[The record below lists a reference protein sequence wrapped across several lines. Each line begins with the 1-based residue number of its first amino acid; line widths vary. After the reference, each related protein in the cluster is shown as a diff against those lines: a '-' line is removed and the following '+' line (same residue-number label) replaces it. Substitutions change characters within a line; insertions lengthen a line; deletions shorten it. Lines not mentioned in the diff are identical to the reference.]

1 MTKEQDGEMMTL
13 RVEKEW
19 VDQIEAYREKLRSTA
34 GFLPRAVV
42 IRMLLAKGLAA
53 VQNGDDDFGVVKP

>member
-1 MTKEQDGEMMTL
+1 MTKEQSGEMMTL

-19 VDQIEAYREKLRSTA
+19 VDQIEEYREKLRSTA

-53 VQNGDDDFGVVKP
+53 VQNGDDTFGLTK